1 MIIGP
6 RESRNPGSREPR
18 FTGLALASDNVV
30 WKLVA
35 PESFAGSAMPVFHL
49 TSKEAVS
56 IELAIRNPQ

>member
-1 MIIGP
+1 
-6 RESRNPGSREPR
+6 
-18 FTGLALASDNVV
+18 LALASDNVV